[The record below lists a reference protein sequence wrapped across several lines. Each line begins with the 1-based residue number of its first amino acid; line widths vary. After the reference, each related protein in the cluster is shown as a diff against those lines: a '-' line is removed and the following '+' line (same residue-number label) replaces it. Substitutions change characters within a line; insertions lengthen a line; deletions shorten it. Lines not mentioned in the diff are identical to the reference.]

1 MLQPNPWPSRTAAL
15 AVWLLA
21 AASVAYWG
29 LRLGDGSDA
38 RPAPLATDGAP
49 VRVDPQAVAR
59 LLAGPAPVAAVAAA
73 APAASLAS
81 RFVLTGVAAGV
92 RSGGGAA
99 VIAVDGQPARP
110 YRVGAHLAEGVVLQA
125 VHARGAVLA
134 DGSGQP
140 LVALELPPL
149 KR

>member
-29 LRLGDGSDA
+29 LRLGGASEE
-38 RPAPLATDGAP
+38 RPAPLAADGAP

-59 LLAGPAPVAAVAAA
+59 LLAGPAPAAAA
-73 APAASLAS
+73 APAPVASLAS

-99 VIAVDGQPARP
+99 VIAIDGKPARP
-110 YRVGAHLAEGVVLQA
+110 YRVGVQLEEGVVLQA
-125 VHARGAVLA
+125 VHARSAVLA
-134 DGSGQP
+134 DGAGQP
-140 LVALELPPL
+140 LVTLELPPL